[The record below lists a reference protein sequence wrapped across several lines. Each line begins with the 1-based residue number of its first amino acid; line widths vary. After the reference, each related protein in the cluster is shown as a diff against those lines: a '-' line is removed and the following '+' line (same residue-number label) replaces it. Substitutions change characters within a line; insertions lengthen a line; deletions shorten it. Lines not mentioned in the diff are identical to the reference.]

1 MDLIWQ
7 EMSGIPFFGNPKIWS
22 VRSHV
27 AKGSQSRCCLVWF
40 EEIQPLNLAT
50 CLEGKQ
56 WCSTGGQRLHLEL
69 DLQLNITS
77 IYVYLYFARYLK
89 KVSPPFSPS
98 ANSPM
103 EHRSECRQVL
113 PEEFG
118 IRICEIEA
126 YADLQNN
133 NRLEEGNFVSWYD
146 GEVSCPLHDSTLKG
160 QWNDTTSLFTREVLA
175 RRASFSA
182 CRRLGILNPK
192 RLHSDQTRKS
202 KTHHFEMVLLC
213 KVGYTLSVLPNK
225 RVCMTGGFLNLSRV
239 QI

>member
-89 KVSPPFSPS
+89 KFHRHFPHLRIPPWNIARNVARFFLRSS
-98 ANSPM
+98 ASASVRSKPM
-103 EHRSECRQVL
+103 LICRITTAWRRGISYPDMTVKFHVHCMIL
-113 PEEFG
+113 P
-118 IRICEIEA
+118 
-126 YADLQNN
+126 
-133 NRLEEGNFVSWYD
+133 
-146 GEVSCPLHDSTLKG
+146 
-160 QWNDTTSLFTREVLA
+160 
-175 RRASFSA
+175 
-182 CRRLGILNPK
+182 
-192 RLHSDQTRKS
+192 
-202 KTHHFEMVLLC
+202 
-213 KVGYTLSVLPNK
+213 
-225 RVCMTGGFLNLSRV
+225 
-239 QI
+239 

>member
-7 EMSGIPFFGNPKIWS
+7 GMSGIPFFGNPKIWS
-22 VRSHV
+22 VLSHV

-77 IYVYLYFARYLK
+77 IYVYLSFAKYLK
-89 KVSPPFSPS
+89 KVSPPFSLS

-133 NRLEEGNFVSWYD
+133 NRLEEGKFVSWYD
-146 GEVSCPLHDSTLKG
+146 GEVS
-160 QWNDTTSLFTREVLA
+160 W
-175 RRASFSA
+175 
-182 CRRLGILNPK
+182 ILICY
-192 RLHSDQTRKS
+192 
-202 KTHHFEMVLLC
+202 FE
-213 KVGYTLSVLPNK
+213 KTLSTAWFYPQRPVEWYHKSVHK
-225 RVCMTGGFLNLSRV
+225 RGACATGIIFCL
-239 QI
+239 